1 MGPEVMI
8 RTEAGAWERIGYA
21 MGLSLPAGKTRDHL
35 TKSGVQT
42 LQVWSIWWTALVFH
56 CAQVSE
62 PRIRVHPRPLPH
74 LGI

>member
-8 RTEAGAWERIGYA
+8 RTEAGAWERRIGYA

-42 LQVWSIWWTALVFH
+42 LRSGVYGGQ
-56 CAQVSE
+56 
-62 PRIRVHPRPLPH
+62 P
-74 LGI
+74 